1 MLMILFSIVP
11 MTLVER
17 ISIYMSIL
25 LVIAIYQLILL
36 DKLPASKL
44 ESHLDYFIYAM
55 FISCFSIL
63 IIVVISGIFNAE
75 FLSCNY
81 IPKFYQMFYH

>member
-55 FISCFSIL
+55 FISCCD
-63 IIVVISGIFNAE
+63 
-75 FLSCNY
+75 FLY
-81 IPKFYQMFYH
+81 

>member
-1 MLMILFSIVP
+1 MILFSIVP

-25 LVIAIYQLILL
+25 LVIAIYQLILI

-44 ESHLDYFIYAM
+44 ESHLDYFIYSM
-55 FISCFSIL
+55 FISCFAII

-75 FLSCNY
+75 FLSSNY